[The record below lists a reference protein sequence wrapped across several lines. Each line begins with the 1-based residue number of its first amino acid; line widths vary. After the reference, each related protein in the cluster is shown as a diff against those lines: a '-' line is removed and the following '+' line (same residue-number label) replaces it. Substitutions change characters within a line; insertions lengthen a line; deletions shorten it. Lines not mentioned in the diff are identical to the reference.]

1 MKISEFREVINASKE
16 KTWDVLFNQYG
27 DIHVHNPGIVASNYV
42 GNATKGELNCVRH
55 CQFSEKLSLDEIIT
69 EVDEHN
75 SFRVVVTNH
84 NLPLL
89 KQMSA
94 RYELTSI
101 GADKT
106 EVKMISYNATSPSFM
121 IHLVKGPMAKA
132 LRKHLFGLKYF
143 LETGKT
149 VTPENYTSVFKNYK

>member
-1 MKISEFREVINASKE
+1 MKKSEFTEVINASKE

-27 DIHVHNPGIVASNYV
+27 DIHVHNPGMIASNYI

-55 CQFSEKLSLDEIIT
+55 CQFNEKLSLEEVIT
-69 EVDEHN
+69 EVEENN

-94 RYELTSI
+94 TYELTAI
-101 GADKT
+101 GTGKT
-106 EVKMISYNATSPSFM
+106 EVKMTSYNATSPGFM
-121 IHLVKGPMAKA
+121 IHLVKGLMAKA
-132 LRKHLFGLKYF
+132 LRKHLFGLKYYI
-143 LETGKT
+143 ETGKT
-149 VTPENYTSVFKNYK
+149 VNAKNYASVFKNY